1 MGRVSLALAL
11 AALIPATARAEPVSI
26 AVQNTG
32 GGFTQTGTALGQTIG
47 LGTLSM
53 PDAGTAAL
61 VMVSGLTTWQ
71 NYSVSFLLDGLG
83 DWNTLRVEIFDP
95 LDGDDRLDP
104 SDQPAYAPASFS
116 TSNNSDGF
124 SFAQDAGLERSAVF
138 AGGSANVTVDEG
150 TNRGDVL
157 MFSGL
162 SGATSALVRFGLRD
176 SSGGRRFLVRFSALD
191 PVNVPNP
198 EPASMVLLGSGLVG
212 LAGIYRR
219 RGRSNVSGG
228 QEAR

>member
-11 AALIPATARAEPVSI
+11 AALIPAAARAEPVSI
-26 AVQNTG
+26 SVQNAG
-32 GGFTQTGTALGQTIG
+32 GGFTQVGRSAGGAIG
-47 LGTLSM
+47 LGTLTM
-53 PDAGTAAL
+53 PDAGSATT
-61 VMVSGLTTWQ
+61 VMVAGLTTWQ
-71 NYSVSFLLDGLG
+71 NYSVNFMLDGLG
-83 DWNTLRVEIFDP
+83 AWNTLRVEIFDP

-104 SDQPAYAPASFS
+104 SDQPNYVPANFS

-138 AGGSANVTVDEG
+138 AGGSARVSVDEG
-150 TNRGDVL
+150 TNRGDIL
-157 MFSGL
+157 LYSGL

-212 LAGIYRR
+212 LAGVYRR
-219 RGRSNVSGG
+219 RTRSQNSDG